1 MSVHL
6 RFKMK
11 RIAIYNFYNRN
22 GIVGDYVKYFL
33 KSMSEFCE
41 YICVVVNGTVNS
53 NGRKILE
60 ENCNAL
66 FIRENAGYDS
76 WAHKYAI
83 EQIGYREIAQYDELI
98 FCNSTFY
105 GPVFP
110 LSTLFGEMESRNADF
125 WGISRYPY
133 NEMKDALDPNKLFK
147 IPSHIQSYF
156 VAFRKQVLQSKAFIE
171 FWDSLRPVHNYDE
184 ARGNYEWIMTSFFEN
199 RGFSSSVYMD
209 FEKYSKYKENSTIL
223 YAAKQLIEDKNPFI
237 KIKVFDYGSDNW
249 LREAIGHDARDV
261 LEYVKNNTDYP
272 IDMIYKDLILNHK
285 MSTLRSELHLEYS
298 LPVDISVN
306 KSETS
311 NKCAVILYAE
321 YEDLAEETIHYLS
334 NFPEY
339 FDIYV
344 ISSDQGL
351 LKVYKNG
358 INLPNKVSYLE
369 SERRG
374 KEVSAYFISGI
385 DIFKNYDLVC
395 CLHDVKSNLATT
407 VKASD
412 EYSYAYFHN
421 LAASRI
427 FIENIM
433 GLFNANKYLGM
444 LVPPPVDFASFAS
457 VGYELCADINTC
469 RELHSKFKL
478 DVPFDD
484 FPVSGY
490 GTMFWARGSVFSLLL
505 KKNFAFSDFSFD
517 QNVNN
522 DNLMQAFA
530 RLYPMIAQNA
540 GYYVGWIM
548 TDEYCHNY
556 LDNLFAKSR
565 YYNWFF
571 SKSDAIGWVKQ
582 YSYILKKLLNK
593 QPVESKPSKP
603 QIHEI
608 NKSKNFQDYLSDSQ
622 SKILLKGLFFSL
634 MRYKMLSKITFGKAR
649 DRYKRKMET
658 ALKLRDVLLEKI

>member
-1 MSVHL
+1 
-6 RFKMK
+6 MK

-41 YICVVVNGTVNS
+41 YICVVVNGTLNS
-53 NGRKILE
+53 EGRQILE
-60 ENCNAL
+60 ENCNSL
-66 FIRENAGYDS
+66 FIRENVGYDS

-83 EQIGYREIAQYDELI
+83 EQLGYGKLGQYDELI

-105 GPVFP
+105 GPIFP
-110 LSTLFGEMESRNADF
+110 LSTLFDEMESRNTDF

-133 NEMKDALDPNKLFK
+133 NEMKDVLDPNKVFK

-156 VAFRKQVLQSKAFIE
+156 VAFRKKVLQSQAFME

-184 ARGNYEWIMTSFFEN
+184 ARGNFEWIMTSFFEN

-249 LREAIGHDARDV
+249 LREAIGHDAKDV
-261 LEYVKNNTDYP
+261 LDYVKNKTDYP
-272 IDMIYKDLILNHK
+272 VEIIYKDLIQNHK
-285 MSTLRSELHLEYS
+285 MSTLRSELHLNYS
-298 LPVDISVN
+298 LPVDRSV
-306 KSETS
+306 KESGFST
-311 NKCAVILYAE
+311 KCAVILYAE
-321 YEDLAEETIHYLS
+321 HEDLTEKTIRYLN

-344 ISSDQGL
+344 VSSDQGL
-351 LKVYKNG
+351 LEVYKNE

-369 SERRG
+369 SDKRG

-395 CLHDVKSNLATT
+395 CLHDVISNLATT

-421 LAASRI
+421 LAASSI
-427 FIENIM
+427 FIENIV
-433 GLFNANKYLGM
+433 GLFNENKCLGM
-444 LVPPPVDFASFAS
+444 LVPPPVDFAMFAG
-457 VGYELCADINTC
+457 VGYELCADINVC
-469 RELHSKFKL
+469 KELHSDFKL

-484 FPVSGY
+484 FPVAGY
-490 GTMFWARGSVFSLLL
+490 GTMFWSRGSAFSLLTE
-505 KKNFAFSDFSFD
+505 KKFTFSDLPFE
-517 QNVNN
+517 QNVCN
-522 DNLMQAFA
+522 DTLIQAFA
-530 RLYPMIAQNA
+530 RLYPMVVQNA

-548 TDEYCHNY
+548 AEDYCHNY

-571 SKSDAIGWVKQ
+571 SQSDVYGWMKQ
-582 YSYILKKLLNK
+582 YSYILSKLLNK
-593 QPVESKPSKP
+593 QPVESKSPKPHDQEIKQSKSL
-603 QIHEI
+603 H
-608 NKSKNFQDYLSDSQ
+608 DCLDDSQ
-622 SKILLKGLFFSL
+622 SKIILKSLFVSL
-634 MRYKMLSKITFGKAR
+634 VRYRVLSKISFGKAR
-649 DRYKRKMET
+649 DRYKRKMEIV
-658 ALKLRDVLLEKI
+658 LKLRNELLGI